1 MRSKWIWLAVVLA
14 IVIAAFLFPRIMLW
28 IEQEN
33 AQDYVLSHGMGTL
46 LNFDELKLSE
56 KQRVLA
62 SGTLTFVEEQGA
74 IEKELLEAFYLEIE
88 TLHACGALS
97 NGFYAA
103 CVDVFATETVRADVQ
118 HALDSTGA
126 SFRVYTLRAGP
137 VSAYYDAET
146 GKILNLVFY
155 SAWLESLLP
164 YEDAEKKGG
173 SLSAG
178 LQAQLRSWAEYYGVR
193 ADDLSDK
200 EWNNDVFSLF
210 AQCTM
215 YDSTGGSFSFG
226 AGITGEDGSI
236 FFGAVPNETEMIQ
249 EVE

>member
-14 IVIAAFLFPRIMLW
+14 IVIAAFLFPRIILW
-28 IEQEN
+28 IEQKN
-33 AQDYVLSHGMGTL
+33 AQDEVLTHGMGTL
-46 LNFDELKLSE
+46 LNFDALKLSE
-56 KQRVLA
+56 KQRVLT
-62 SGTLTFVEEQGA
+62 SGTLTFVEEQGTM
-74 IEKELLEAFYLEIE
+74 EKELLEDFYLEIE

-103 CVDVFATETVRADVQ
+103 CVDVFATEAVTSKVW

-146 GKILNLVFY
+146 GKILNLAFY
-155 SAWLESLLP
+155 DGSESLLP
-164 YEDAEKKGG
+164 YEDAEKMDG

-193 ADDLSDK
+193 ADDFSDT
-200 EWNNDVFSLF
+200 EWNNDIFSMF
-210 AQCTM
+210 TQCTM

-226 AGITGEDGSI
+226 TGVSGEDGSI
-236 FFGAVPNETEMIQ
+236 FFGSVPNETEMIQ

>member
-28 IEQEN
+28 IEQKN
-33 AQDYVLSHGMGTL
+33 AQDDVLTHGTGTL
-46 LNFDELKLSE
+46 LNFDTLKLSE

-62 SGTLTFVEEQGA
+62 SGTLTFVEEQGTM
-74 IEKELLEAFYLEIE
+74 EKELLEDFYLEIE
-88 TLHACGALS
+88 TLHDCGALS

-103 CVDVFATETVRADVQ
+103 CVDVFAIEAVTSKVW

-126 SFRVYTLRAGP
+126 SFLVYTLRAGP

-155 SAWLESLLP
+155 NGWESLLP
-164 YEDAEKKGG
+164 YEDAEKMGG

-193 ADDLSDK
+193 ADDFSDT
-200 EWNNDVFSLF
+200 EWNNDIFSMF
-210 AQCTM
+210 TQCTM
-215 YDSTGGSFSFG
+215 YDSTGGSFFFG
-226 AGITGEDGSI
+226 AGVSGEDGSI
-236 FFGAVPNETEMIQ
+236 FFGSVPNETEMMQ